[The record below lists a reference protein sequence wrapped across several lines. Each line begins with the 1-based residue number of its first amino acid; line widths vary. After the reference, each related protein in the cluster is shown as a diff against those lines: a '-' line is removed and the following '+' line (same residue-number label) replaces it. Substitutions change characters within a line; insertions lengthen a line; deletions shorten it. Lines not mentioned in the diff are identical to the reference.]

1 MQRRSE
7 QTKQITGF
15 RETMLF
21 LVSKHACIR
30 EFLNSAQTG
39 MKPACFSHTQ
49 QLLVKMDRWRLF
61 AEKEQVWADLG
72 PGESASLQ
80 DKG

>member
-1 MQRRSE
+1 
-7 QTKQITGF
+7 
-15 RETMLF
+15 MLF
-21 LVSKHACIR
+21 LGSKHACIR